1 MEENDRRT
9 VRSSCGD
16 QSRNLSL
23 QWTFTTISRLATDM
37 WMESA
42 LRDFCLG
49 SRDPVDCMPIKMT
62 ILSMSQCLWESWTL
76 DRDGRRA
83 DVPFAFFFYGEEKYL
98 FTNLDSFCPVWICLL
113 FLMSHC
119 FFSFSSLS
127 ITNKR
132 CSKYTTLY
140 NLGLLN
146 RITLVGDICLWCS
159 YEHEHTQH
167 IPRAEPVPKS
177 STYFNIGYLQILKR
191 FSSLCFCTE
200 FVRP

>member
-9 VRSSCGD
+9 VQSGCGD

-23 QWTFTTISRLATDM
+23 QWTFTTTSRLATDM

-76 DRDGRRA
+76 DRDGRHA
-83 DVPFAFFFYGEEKYL
+83 DVPFAFSFFLWRGKIFIYKL
-98 FTNLDSFCPVWICLL
+98 RFFLSRLNLSAFSYVTLL
-113 FLMSHC
+113 

-146 RITLVGDICLWCS
+146 RITLVGTPHSGGAYMPLMQLWTWT
-159 YEHEHTQH
+159 HTTHTQS
-167 IPRAEPVPKS
+167 RACAKKQHL
-177 STYFNIGYLQILKR
+177 F
-191 FSSLCFCTE
+191 
-200 FVRP
+200 